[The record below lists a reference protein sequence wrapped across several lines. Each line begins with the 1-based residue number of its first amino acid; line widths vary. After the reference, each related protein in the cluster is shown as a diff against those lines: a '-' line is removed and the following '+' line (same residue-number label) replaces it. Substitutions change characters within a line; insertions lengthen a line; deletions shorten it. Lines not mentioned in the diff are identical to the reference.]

1 MSSGASRIPPG
12 GVRSLQGLGGGGPG
26 IPDRSHLPPN
36 PGGASR
42 WLRGLVIVAV
52 LLLGLTYVF
61 GRTVEPLRLR
71 LVGVPVAGKLLFAGP
86 VWPVLWNK
94 PVSAQVP
101 TSRPADKSAAG
112 NAGVAA
118 LDAEVAKRLADVEQ
132 RETDVAR
139 REAALKLAEP
149 AAADQQRA
157 LDLGQAEA
165 ASLTVQLKGQLQT
178 ELDRVEVVRSM
189 KSAAVVQLFGVMTD
203 DEVIAV
209 LKYMRADEVGKILSG
224 LDQTRSARLL
234 RRMQFVPAPTN
245 P

>member
-1 MSSGASRIPPG
+1 MSSGASRIQPG
-12 GVRSLQGLGGGGPG
+12 GVRTMPGLGGGGPG
-26 IPDRSHLPPN
+26 SPGLSSPN
-36 PGGASR
+36 RGGASR
-42 WLRGLVIVAV
+42 WLRGLMLVAV
-52 LLLGLTYVF
+52 LLLGFTYVL

-71 LVGVPVAGKLLFAGP
+71 LVGVPLAGKLLFAAP

-94 PVSAQVP
+94 PVKAQAP
-101 TSRPADKSAAG
+101 TSRPADKPVAG

-118 LDAEVAKRLADVEQ
+118 LDAQVAKRLADVEQ
-132 RETDVAR
+132 RENDVAR

-149 AAADQQRA
+149 AADERQRM

-189 KSAAVVQLFGVMTD
+189 KSAAVVQLFGGMTD
-203 DEVIAV
+203 DEVVAI
-209 LKYMRADEVGKILSG
+209 LKYMRADEVGKILSD
-224 LDQTRSARLL
+224 LDQTRSVRLL
-234 RRMQFVPAPTN
+234 RRIQFAPAPTN